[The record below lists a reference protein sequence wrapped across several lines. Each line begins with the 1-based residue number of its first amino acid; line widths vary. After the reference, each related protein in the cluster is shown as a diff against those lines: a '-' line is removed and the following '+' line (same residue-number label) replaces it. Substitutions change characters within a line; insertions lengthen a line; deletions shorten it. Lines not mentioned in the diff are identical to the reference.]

1 MKDVIKILNVL
12 KAEVEPTE
20 ELLKVQ
26 TDLPS
31 KMNVELIPL
40 DVKGWSCYWKTP
52 KFDFAWCFKS
62 SKGGGEEMERGHRA
76 AEVEEETR

>member
-1 MKDVIKILNVL
+1 VKDVIKILNVL

-40 DVKGWSCYWKTP
+40 DV
-52 KFDFAWCFKS
+52 
-62 SKGGGEEMERGHRA
+62 
-76 AEVEEETR
+76 

>member
-1 MKDVIKILNVL
+1 VKDVIKILNVL

-20 ELLKVQ
+20 ELLKVH
-26 TDLPS
+26 TLTLE
-31 KMNVELIPL
+31 NVELIPL
-40 DVKGWSCYWKTP
+40 DVKGWCRYWKTP
-52 KFDFAWCFKS
+52 KFDFARCFES